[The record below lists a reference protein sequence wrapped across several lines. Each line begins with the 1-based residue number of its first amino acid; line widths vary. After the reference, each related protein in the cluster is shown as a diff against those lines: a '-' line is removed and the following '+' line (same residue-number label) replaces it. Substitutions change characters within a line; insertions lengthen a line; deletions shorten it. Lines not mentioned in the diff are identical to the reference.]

1 MKKQKN
7 QIINKTRGYISYI
20 KGNDPTIFPLVLYP
34 ENIHYK
40 LFL

>member
-1 MKKQKN
+1 MKKKN

-20 KGNDPTIFPLVLYP
+20 KGNDPTIFPLILYP
-34 ENIHYK
+34 ENSNK